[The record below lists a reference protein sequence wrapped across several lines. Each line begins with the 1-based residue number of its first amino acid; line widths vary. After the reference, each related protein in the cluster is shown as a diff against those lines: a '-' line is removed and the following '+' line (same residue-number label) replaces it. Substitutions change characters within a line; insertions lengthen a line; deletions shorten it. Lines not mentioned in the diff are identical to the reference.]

1 MIISTATASVA
12 SMLEGPNHAL
22 ILHAAKVCLFK
33 AYQLQMMKGN
43 SSYVWNLGHNDP
55 LEIIQLSLK

>member
-22 ILHAAKVCLFK
+22 ILHAAKGMFIQNVPVTDDEGK
-33 AYQLQMMKGN
+33 QL
-43 SSYVWNLGHNDP
+43 VR
-55 LEIIQLSLK
+55 LEPWTQ